1 MIFKICGLKEKD
13 SILCCEANNVDFFGL
28 IFYEQSPRNIA
39 FKDAKELVNFSLN
52 KGIPIGANIES
63 VSIRKDEID
72 ASVELLENVKDILN
86 KNL

>member
-1 MIFKICGLKEKD
+1 VRTFSEL
-13 SILCCEANNVDFFGL
+13 VDF
-28 IFYEQSPRNIA
+28 
-39 FKDAKELVNFSLN
+39 SLK

-86 KNL
+86 KKL